1 MAATQWLMAAAS
13 AADGC
18 YRPEHGNF
26 RAMSDSE
33 LTAPVAGAARAGTAG
48 LTDALLVL
56 MAVIWAVNYTVAK
69 YGTRSVSPLAY
80 NAARIVMA
88 VVALLV
94 IRWLRSHERLSRR
107 DVLALLAIGVVG
119 NGLYQWCF
127 IEGLARSRAGTV
139 ALMLAAS
146 PAFVAILGR
155 IFRVEHV
162 GTRGWTGIA
171 LQLAGIAC
179 VVFGSIARSTG
190 DDTVL
195 GSALI
200 VAGSLFWAFFAILI
214 KPYTERLS
222 GIDVG
227 AYSLAGGAVF
237 VTLIGLPSILATD
250 WQAVSLPVWSAIV
263 YSGIG
268 ALVVGN
274 LIWYHGVSRIGP
286 TRVSMF
292 SNLQPL
298 VALAVAWVA
307 LGEVPT
313 LWQGLGAG
321 SIMTGLIITRS

>member
-1 MAATQWLMAAAS
+1 MPATV
-13 AADGC
+13 
-18 YRPEHGNF
+18 P
-26 RAMSDSE
+26 
-33 LTAPVAGAARAGTAG
+33 PVATPGRSSARPGDFV
-48 LTDALLVL
+48 TDMLLVL

-69 YGTRSVSPLAY
+69 YGTYTVPPLAY
-80 NAARIVMA
+80 NAIRIVMA
-88 VVALLV
+88 VVALLAIGR
-94 IRWLRSHERLSRR
+94 IRSQERPVRR
-107 DVLALLAIGVVG
+107 DMVALITIGVLG
-119 NGLYQWCF
+119 NGLYQLCF

-139 ALMLAAS
+139 ALMLAGS
-146 PAFVAILGR
+146 PAFVAIVGR
-155 IFRVEHV
+155 LFRVERV
-162 GTRGWTGIA
+162 GARGWMGIG
-171 LQLAGIAC
+171 LQLAGIAF
-179 VVFGSIARSTG
+179 VVFGSVVHSTG

-200 VAGSLFWAFFAILI
+200 VAGSLCWAFFAILI

-227 AYSLAGGAVF
+227 AYSLLGGALF
-237 VTLIGLPSILATD
+237 VTVIGMPSILATD
-250 WQAVSLPVWSAIV
+250 WRAISLPVWSAIV

-298 VALAVAWVA
+298 VALTVAWIA

-313 LWQGLGAG
+313 IWQGIGAG
-321 SIMTGLIITRS
+321 SIMTGLIVTRT

>member
-1 MAATQWLMAAAS
+1 
-13 AADGC
+13 
-18 YRPEHGNF
+18 
-26 RAMSDSE
+26 MSDSD
-33 LTAPVAGAARAGTAG
+33 LAMPAAGAARHGSAA
-48 LTDALLVL
+48 LTDLLLVL

-69 YGTRSVSPLAY
+69 YGTNRVPPLAY
-80 NAARIVMA
+80 NAVRIAMA
-88 VVALLV
+88 VVALLA
-94 IRWLRSHERLSRR
+94 IGWMRSHERLSRR
-107 DVLALLAIGVVG
+107 DILALLAIGVLG
-119 NGLYQWCF
+119 NGLYQLCF

-146 PAFVAILGR
+146 PAFVAIVGR

-162 GTRGWTGIA
+162 GARGWSGIA

-179 VVFGSIARSTG
+179 VIFGSVARSTG

-200 VAGSLFWAFFAILI
+200 VAGSLFWALFAILI

-237 VTLIGLPSILATD
+237 VTLVGIPSMLATD
-250 WQAVSLPVWSAIV
+250 WRAVTLPVWGAIV
-263 YSGIG
+263 YSGLG

-298 VALAVAWVA
+298 VALAVAWVV

-313 LWQGLGAG
+313 VWQGLGAG
-321 SIMTGLIITRS
+321 SIMTGLIITRT

>member
-1 MAATQWLMAAAS
+1 MAATVDTVATP
-13 AADGC
+13 G
-18 YRPEHGNF
+18 R
-26 RAMSDSE
+26 
-33 LTAPVAGAARAGTAG
+33 AGARPGDFS
-48 LTDALLVL
+48 TDALLVL
-56 MAVIWAVNYTVAK
+56 MAVLWAVNYSVAK
-69 YGTRSVSPLAY
+69 YGTRTVPPLAY
-80 NAARIVMA
+80 NAVRIVMA
-88 VVALLV
+88 VVV
-94 IRWLRSHERLSRR
+94 
-107 DVLALLAIGVVG
+107 LLAIGLLAHERPSRRDILALMAIGVLG
-119 NGLYQWCF
+119 NGLYQLCF

-139 ALMLAAS
+139 ALMLAGS
-146 PAFVAILGR
+146 PAFVAIVGR

-162 GTRGWTGIA
+162 GRRGWAGIA
-171 LQLAGIAC
+171 LQLVGIAC
-179 VVFGSIARSTG
+179 VVFGSVARSSG

-200 VAGSLFWAFFAILI
+200 VTGSVFWAFFAILI

-222 GIDVG
+222 GINVG
-227 AYSLAGGAVF
+227 AYSLAGGALF
-237 VTLIGLPSILATD
+237 VTAIGLPGMLATD
-250 WQAVSLPVWSAIV
+250 WSALSGPVWGAIV

-298 VALAVAWVA
+298 IALSVAWIA

-321 SIMTGLIITRS
+321 SIMTGLIITRT

>member
-1 MAATQWLMAAAS
+1 MAPTSPPDRNSTRPGDFATDL
-13 AADGC
+13 
-18 YRPEHGNF
+18 
-26 RAMSDSE
+26 
-33 LTAPVAGAARAGTAG
+33 
-48 LTDALLVL
+48 LLVL

-69 YGTRSVSPLAY
+69 YGTRTVPPLAY
-80 NAARIVMA
+80 NAVRIVMA
-88 VVALLV
+88 VVALV
-94 IRWLRSHERLSRR
+94 IIGRLRSQQTPTKR
-107 DVLALLAIGVVG
+107 DIIALVAIGVLG
-119 NGLYQWCF
+119 NGLYQLCF

-139 ALMLAAS
+139 ALMLAGS
-146 PAFVAILGR
+146 PAFVAIVGR
-155 IFRVEHV
+155 LFRVERV
-162 GTRGWTGIA
+162 GRRGWMGIA
-171 LQLAGIAC
+171 LQLVGIAF
-179 VVFGSIARSTG
+179 VVFGSVVHASG
-190 DDTVL
+190 DDTIL

-200 VAGSLFWAFFAILI
+200 VAGSLCWAFFAILI

-227 AYSLAGGAVF
+227 AYSLLGGALF
-237 VTLIGLPSILATD
+237 VTVIGIPSMVATN
-250 WQAVSLPVWSAIV
+250 WAAVTFPVWAAIV

-313 LWQGLGAG
+313 IWQGIGAG
-321 SIMTGLIITRS
+321 SIMTGLIVTRT

>member
-1 MAATQWLMAAAS
+1 MPGSITFAAMPGTAI
-13 AADGC
+13 
-18 YRPEHGNF
+18 E
-26 RAMSDSE
+26 
-33 LTAPVAGAARAGTAG
+33 TAPPGRALARPGDFT
-48 LTDALLVL
+48 TDALLVL
-56 MAVIWAVNYTVAK
+56 MAVVWAVNYTVAK
-69 YGTRSVSPLAY
+69 YGTVLVPPLAY
-80 NAARIVMA
+80 NAVRILMA
-88 VVALLV
+88 VLALLV
-94 IRWLRSHERLSRR
+94 IAWVRSHVRPSRR
-107 DVLALLAIGVVG
+107 DILALLAIGVLGHGV
-119 NGLYQWCF
+119 YQLCF

-146 PAFVAILGR
+146 PAFVAIVGR

-162 GTRGWTGIA
+162 GARGWGGIG
-171 LQLAGIAC
+171 LQLLGIAC
-179 VVFGSIARSTG
+179 VIFGSVARSTG
-190 DDTVL
+190 DDSVL

-200 VAGSLFWAFFAILI
+200 VAGSLCWAFFAILI

-222 GIDVG
+222 GINVG
-227 AYSLAGGAVF
+227 AYSLAGGALF
-237 VTLIGLPSILATD
+237 VTAIGIPSIAATH
-250 WQAVSLPVWSAIV
+250 WSAVPAPAWWAMV

-313 LWQGLGAG
+313 VWQGLGAG
-321 SIMTGLIITRS
+321 SIMTGLIVTRT

>member
-1 MAATQWLMAAAS
+1 MPATRHSVAS
-13 AADGC
+13 PGRTST
-18 YRPEHGNF
+18 RPGDF
-26 RAMSDSE
+26 
-33 LTAPVAGAARAGTAG
+33 V
-48 LTDALLVL
+48 TDVLLVL

-69 YGTRSVSPLAY
+69 YGTRTVPPLAY
-80 NAARIVMA
+80 NAVRIVMA
-88 VVALLV
+88 VVALLA
-94 IRWLRSHERLSRR
+94 IGRLRSHQRLARR
-107 DVLALLAIGVVG
+107 DIVALMVIGVLG
-119 NGLYQWCF
+119 NGLYQLCF

-146 PAFVAILGR
+146 PAFVAIVGR
-155 IFRVEHV
+155 LFRVERV
-162 GTRGWTGIA
+162 GLRGWAGIA
-171 LQLAGIAC
+171 LQLAGIVC
-179 VVFGSIARSTG
+179 VAFGSVVHATG
-190 DDTVL
+190 DDTLL

-227 AYSLAGGAVF
+227 AYSLLGGALF
-237 VTLIGLPSILATD
+237 VSAIGLPSMLATD
-250 WQAVSLPVWSAIV
+250 WRAVSLPVWAAIV

-298 VALAVAWVA
+298 VALAVAWIA

-313 LWQGLGAG
+313 IWQGLGAG
-321 SIMTGLIITRS
+321 SIMTGLIITRT

>member
-1 MAATQWLMAAAS
+1 MTDSDTPTANRTAGR
-13 AADGC
+13 AD
-18 YRPEHGNF
+18 
-26 RAMSDSE
+26 A
-33 LTAPVAGAARAGTAG
+33 AG
-48 LTDALLVL
+48 LTDLLLVL

-69 YGTRSVSPLAY
+69 YGTRTVPPLAY
-80 NAARIVMA
+80 NAVRIAMA
-88 VVALLV
+88 VVVLLA
-94 IRWLRSHERLSRR
+94 IAALRSHDRPSRR
-107 DVLALLAIGVVG
+107 DILALTSIGVIG
-119 NGLYQWCF
+119 NGVYQLCF

-146 PAFVAILGR
+146 PAFVAIVGR
-155 IFRVEHV
+155 IFRVERV
-162 GTRGWTGIA
+162 GARGWSGIA

-179 VVFGSIARSTG
+179 VVFGSVARSTR
-190 DDTVL
+190 DDSVL

-200 VAGSLFWAFFAILI
+200 VAGSLCWAFFAILI

-222 GIDVG
+222 GINVG
-227 AYSLAGGAVF
+227 AYSLAGGALF
-237 VTLIGLPSILATD
+237 VTAIGMPSMLATD
-250 WQAVSLPVWSAIV
+250 WGGVTPVVWAAMV

-298 VALAVAWVA
+298 VALVVAWLA

-313 LWQGLGAG
+313 VWQGLGAG
-321 SIMTGLIITRS
+321 SIMTGLIITRT